1 MEGEPAMESGTAST
15 QRGIQ
20 AWHESA
26 GGHGGPRA
34 ACRDRGTAPHDHRA
48 RAISSRGAD
57 RPSDAASR
65 PREARPLRL
74 HAPRFIR
81 RKRTGGRVVSV
92 EGARQRLQASLRDLK
107 SQWEVA
113 RSAWQDATAETFGD
127 RYIEEL
133 EQAVRTAMP
142 AMEKMA
148 ETLVRVR
155 RECGD
160 PM

>member
-1 MEGEPAMESGTAST
+1 M
-15 QRGIQ
+15 
-20 AWHESA
+20 
-26 GGHGGPRA
+26 
-34 ACRDRGTAPHDHRA
+34 
-48 RAISSRGAD
+48 
-57 RPSDAASR
+57 
-65 PREARPLRL
+65 
-74 HAPRFIR
+74 
-81 RKRTGGRVVSV
+81 SV

>member
-1 MEGEPAMESGTAST
+1 M
-15 QRGIQ
+15 
-20 AWHESA
+20 
-26 GGHGGPRA
+26 
-34 ACRDRGTAPHDHRA
+34 
-48 RAISSRGAD
+48 
-57 RPSDAASR
+57 
-65 PREARPLRL
+65 
-74 HAPRFIR
+74 
-81 RKRTGGRVVSV
+81 SV

-107 SQWEVA
+107 AQWEVA
-113 RSAWQDATAETFGD
+113 QGSWQDATAETFRD

-160 PM
+160 PI